1 VSRKYTTIET
11 IAAKSSALSKLI
23 QVYPNPVTNNYF
35 TLQFNKIP
43 VGDYIVEL
51 TDVMGRSIM
60 QKRITVNHEYGSE
73 NISLSSTNAKGVY
86 LVKVAD
92 KNRKAQFEQKIL
104 IQ

>member
-1 VSRKYTTIET
+1 
-11 IAAKSSALSKLI
+11 
-23 QVYPNPVTNNYF
+23 
-35 TLQFNKIP
+35 
-43 VGDYIVEL
+43 
-51 TDVMGRSIM
+51 M

-92 KNRKAQFEQKIL
+92 KNKKAQFEQKVL